1 MQVKK
6 QYIYIGIIIMNQSRN
21 NDKELISIFNEE
33 LIELRDSL
41 INMSQLVRNSLDQAI
56 KSLVNKDR
64 ELAQQV
70 IDNDE
75 VVDRME
81 LDIEEHCLQL
91 IALKHPISKK
101 LRVITSAMK
110 AISDLERVGDRAANI
125 AGASKYLSSK
135 PLVKPLVDIPRMA
148 EITQNMLKDSLDA
161 YLRGDVELAKS
172 VWEKDKL
179 VDQLNQQIFRELL
192 TFMLEDPHTI
202 SRAIHLIFISDNLE
216 RIGDHAGNLAERVV
230 YIVDGQRIKE
240 KIEHKK

>member
-1 MQVKK
+1 MEQK
-6 QYIYIGIIIMNQSRN
+6 INE
-21 NDKELISIFNEE
+21 DKELIAIFNNE
-33 LIELRDSL
+33 LVDLRDNL
-41 INMSQLVRNSLDQAI
+41 IKMSEMVRNSLGEAI
-56 KSLVNKDR
+56 QSLIDKDT

-75 VVDRME
+75 KVDRME
-81 LDIEEHCLQL
+81 LDIEEQCLQL
-91 IALKHPISKK
+91 IALKHPVSKK
-101 LRVITSAMK
+101 LRVITCAMK

-125 AGASKYLSSK
+125 AAASQYLSSK
-135 PLVKPLVDIPRMA
+135 PMVKPLVDIPRMA
-148 EITQNMLKDSLDA
+148 QITKDMLKDSLDA

-240 KIEHKK
+240 KFE